1 MRLTDEHIESALREI
16 RLALLEADVNF
27 QVVKAFIDRVRDKA
41 TDQTVLK
48 SLTPVQQ
55 VVKIVRDELLALFGD
70 AQGGLTKDAPT
81 PRVVL
86 LLGLQGSG
94 KTTTSGKL
102 GRWLKKQGKHP
113 LMVSTDVRRPAA
125 IQQLAVV
132 GEQAEVKVFAPET
145 MDPVAR
151 ASGALAEAKAKG
163 FDTVI
168 VDTAGR
174 LHIDDELMDEL
185 QAIKEAVRPSDLLYV
200 ADSMTGQDAIKS
212 AGEFNRRVGVTGVVL
227 TKLDGDARGGA
238 ALSVV
243 SVVGVPVAFI
253 GSGETLE
260 DLELFHPDRI
270 VSRMLGMGDVLSLIE
285 KAEQALDEGEAE
297 KLEEKLRKNQF
308 TLDDFKSQLKTI
320 RRMGPLESVL
330 GMIPGMGQ
338 MKELAQN
345 KPDEKQ
351 LGRVEAIISSMTAE
365 ERRNDSIINGSPPQA
380 DCRGQRHFRR
390 GREPAAEAV
399 HRDAASAQDDRTGW
413 GSGHARHEKHAGHEE
428 HAADGAGHAGFC
440 AGRHGEE
447 AEKGRALGAH
457 EVTVGFGLS
466 ILRLWAQPRAQRSKA
481 ERLRP
486 KTRRPETEM
495 LVIRMRR
502 VGTTKKPY
510 FRVVVTEAKSAR
522 ESSFVENVGTY
533 NPRSKPAKVEIDK
546 ERLQHWLKKGAQ
558 PSDSVRT
565 LIKKHLTRDLSAPV
579 AAPAGAD
586 ARHSDVGRG
595 GQHARERPGQ
605 SCARRRRGRGA
616 CAGRQAGLG
625 EGPRVVAPRHDGAG
639 VEDRTGRHGQD
650 HRASGADGGGAANA
664 GRGYRRASWCSRA
677 VGYTGLTEFPSPKAQ
692 RPVTPNCPTPNL
704 GVLGDWELGVIGGW
718 GLGVGS

>member
-1 MRLTDEHIESALREI
+1 LFESLSTRIQGAFTALRGEVRLTPEHIESALREI

-41 TDQTVLK
+41 TEQTVLK

-70 AQGGLTKDAPT
+70 AEGGLKKDAPS

-125 IQQLAVV
+125 IQQLSVV
-132 GEQAEVKVFAPET
+132 GEKAEVKVYAPET

-151 ASGALAEAKAKG
+151 ASGALTEARAKG

-185 QAIKEAVRPSDLLYV
+185 QAIKDAVKPSDLLYV

-285 KAEQALDEGEAE
+285 KAEAALEEGEAE

-308 TLDDFKSQLKTI
+308 TLDDFRSQLKTI

-338 MKELAQN
+338 IKELAQN

-351 LGRVEAIISSMTAE
+351 LGRVEAIISSMTVE
-365 ERRNDSIINGSPPQA
+365 ERANDSIINGS
-380 DCRGQRHFRR
+380 RR
-390 GREPAAEAV
+390 KRIAA
-399 HRDAASAQDDRTGW
+399 
-413 GSGHARHEKHAGHEE
+413 GSGTSVEE
-428 HAADGAGHAGFC
+428 
-440 AGRHGEE
+440 
-447 AEKGRALGAH
+447 
-457 EVTVGFGLS
+457 VN
-466 ILRLWAQPRAQRSKA
+466 RLLKQFI
-481 ERLRP
+481 E
-486 KTRRPETEM
+486 
-495 LVIRMRR
+495 MRR
-502 VGTTKKPY
+502 VIKMIGQGGVGAARHMKNMPQVARGTQGFAPGGTGKK
-510 FRVVVTEAKSAR
+510 R
-522 ESSFVENVGTY
+522 
-533 NPRSKPAKVEIDK
+533 
-546 ERLQHWLKKGAQ
+546 KKGG
-558 PSDSVRT
+558 PWG
-565 LIKKHLTRDLSAPV
+565 LIK
-579 AAPAGAD
+579 
-586 ARHSDVGRG
+586 
-595 GQHARERPGQ
+595 
-605 SCARRRRGRGA
+605 
-616 CAGRQAGLG
+616 
-625 EGPRVVAPRHDGAG
+625 
-639 VEDRTGRHGQD
+639 
-650 HRASGADGGGAANA
+650 
-664 GRGYRRASWCSRA
+664 SR
-677 VGYTGLTEFPSPKAQ
+677 
-692 RPVTPNCPTPNL
+692 
-704 GVLGDWELGVIGGW
+704 
-718 GLGVGS
+718 